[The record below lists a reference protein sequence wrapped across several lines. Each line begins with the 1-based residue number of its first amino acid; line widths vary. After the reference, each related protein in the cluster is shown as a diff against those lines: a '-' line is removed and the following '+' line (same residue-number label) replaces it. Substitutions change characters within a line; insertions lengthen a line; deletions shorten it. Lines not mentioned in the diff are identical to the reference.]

1 VVVPPDALVVAGAA
15 EEDRAELI
23 AAELARVE
31 VEAAAAGALVVVRV
45 VGATEV
51 ARVEVVLVLAFEVEV
66 TLVAVLGFTDEAAA
80 TDEALVVEVTT
91 TALFAAGTLDD
102 DDDAAGLPKY
112 PSQTWV
118 HWFHE
123 VTYDPPV
130 VVVA

>member
-1 VVVPPDALVVAGAA
+1 VVVPPPDALVVAGAA

-23 AAELARVE
+23 AAELGRVE
-31 VEAAAAGALVVVRV
+31 AVLVVARV

-51 ARVEVVLVLAFEVEV
+51 VLALDVEIEVVLVVMA
-66 TLVAVLGFTDEAAA
+66 AVVLLGF
-80 TDEALVVEVTT
+80 TDEALVVEVAT

-102 DDDAAGLPKY
+102 DAAGLPKY
-112 PSQTWV
+112 PTQTSV
-118 HWFHE
+118 HWDQE